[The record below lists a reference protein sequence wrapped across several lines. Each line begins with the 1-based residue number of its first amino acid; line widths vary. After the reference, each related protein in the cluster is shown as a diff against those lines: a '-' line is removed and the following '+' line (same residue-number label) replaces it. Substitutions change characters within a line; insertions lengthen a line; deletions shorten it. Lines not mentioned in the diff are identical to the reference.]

1 MFQQITILGPGLLGA
16 SLAMAVKER
25 GLAARVVTWSRRPES
40 RAKCLNQSWCDTR
53 VRLPRKGRRWQ
64 RPSGTLHARPNHR
77 PTLSANPPGT
87 RPQSALVTDVGST
100 KSLICREARSALEGH
115 SATFLGAHP
124 MAGSEQA
131 GMEHAQSDL
140 FENAACILT
149 PLDDASAEA
158 IAKLS
163 AFWDAL
169 GMTVS
174 TVSPEKH
181 DEIVAHVSHLPHLL
195 ASTLCGYLA
204 TQDNTW
210 RNLAGGGL
218 RDTTRVASGDPQLW
232 KQILE
237 QNSDEVLRAIEGFE
251 HQLHQSQNRSAQ
263 PRLTRRHRCNSN
275 AAKPTAINCKF
286 QFFSFS
292 FSFSFSSDDRP
303 TPHHAL
309 LPAGSTTPSSCP
321 AQRASP
327 TVP

>member
-40 RAKCLNQSWCDTR
+40 RAKCLNQSWCDAVFDSLEKAVVGSDLVVICTP
-53 VRLPRKGRRWQ
+53 VQTIVPLLVQ
-64 RPSGTLHARPNHR
+64 IRP
-77 PTLSANPPGT
+77 
-87 RPQSALVTDVGST
+87 ALDAEALITDVGST
-100 KSLICREARSALEGH
+100 KSLICREARTALEGH

-204 TQDNTW
+204 AQDDTW
-210 RNLAGGGL
+210 RTLAGGGL
-218 RDTTRVASGDPQLW
+218 RDTTRIASGDPQLW

-237 QNSDEVLRAIEGFE
+237 QNSDEVVRAIEGFE
-251 HQLHQSQNRSAQ
+251 QQLHH
-263 PRLTRRHRCNSN
+263 LKT
-275 AAKPTAINCKF
+275 
-286 QFFSFS
+286 
-292 FSFSFSSDDRP
+292 
-303 TPHHAL
+303 AL
-309 LPAGSTTPSSCP
+309 LNQDSLGVI
-321 AQRASP
+321 AQLERGK
-327 TVP
+327 TYRDQL

>member
-25 GLAARVVTWSRRPES
+25 GLATRVVTWSRRPES
-40 RAKCLNQSWCDTR
+40 RAKCLNQSWCDAVLDTPEQA
-53 VRLPRKGRRWQ
+53 VVGSDLVVICTPVQ
-64 RPSGTLHARPNHR
+64 TIVPLLVQIRP
-77 PTLSANPPGT
+77 
-87 RPQSALVTDVGST
+87 ALATDALITDVGST

-140 FENAACILT
+140 FEKAACMLT
-149 PLDDASAEA
+149 PLDQASSAA
-158 IAKLS
+158 IVKLS
-163 AFWDAL
+163 AFWETL

-174 TVSPEKH
+174 IVSPEKH

-204 TQDNTW
+204 TQDDTW
-210 RNLAGGGL
+210 RTLAGGGL

-251 HQLHQSQNRSAQ
+251 QQLHHLKTDLLNQNSLGIVAQ
-263 PRLTRRHRCNSN
+263 LERGKTFRDQL
-275 AAKPTAINCKF
+275 
-286 QFFSFS
+286 
-292 FSFSFSSDDRP
+292 
-303 TPHHAL
+303 
-309 LPAGSTTPSSCP
+309 
-321 AQRASP
+321 
-327 TVP
+327 

>member
-40 RAKCLNQSWCDTR
+40 RAMCLNQSWCDAVFDSPEEAVAGSDLVVICTP
-53 VRLPRKGRRWQ
+53 VQTIVPLLVQ
-64 RPSGTLHARPNHR
+64 IRPALAADTLI
-77 PTLSANPPGT
+77 
-87 RPQSALVTDVGST
+87 TDVGST

-140 FENAACILT
+140 FEKAACILT
-149 PLDDASAEA
+149 PLDEASSAA

-163 AFWDAL
+163 AFWETL

-174 TVSPEKH
+174 IVSPEKH

-204 TQDNTW
+204 TQDDTW
-210 RNLAGGGL
+210 RTLSGRGL
-218 RDTTRVASGDPQLW
+218 RDTTRIASGDPQLW

-251 HQLHQSQNRSAQ
+251 QQLHH
-263 PRLTRRHRCNSN
+263 LKT
-275 AAKPTAINCKF
+275 
-286 QFFSFS
+286 
-292 FSFSFSSDDRP
+292 
-303 TPHHAL
+303 AL
-309 LPAGSTTPSSCP
+309 LNQNSLGII
-321 AQRASP
+321 AQLERGK
-327 TVP
+327 TYRDQL

>member
-40 RAKCLNQSWCDTR
+40 RAKCLNQSWCDAVFDSLEKAVVGSDLVVICTP
-53 VRLPRKGRRWQ
+53 VQTIVPLLVQ
-64 RPSGTLHARPNHR
+64 IRP
-77 PTLSANPPGT
+77 
-87 RPQSALVTDVGST
+87 ALDAEALITDVGST
-100 KSLICREARSALEGH
+100 KSLICREARTALEGH

-204 TQDNTW
+204 AQDDTW
-210 RNLAGGGL
+210 RTLGGGGL
-218 RDTTRVASGDPQLW
+218 RDTTRIASGDPQLW

-237 QNSDEVLRAIEGFE
+237 QNSDEVVRAIEGFE
-251 HQLHQSQNRSAQ
+251 QQLHH
-263 PRLTRRHRCNSN
+263 LKT
-275 AAKPTAINCKF
+275 
-286 QFFSFS
+286 
-292 FSFSFSSDDRP
+292 
-303 TPHHAL
+303 AL
-309 LPAGSTTPSSCP
+309 LNQDSLGVI
-321 AQRASP
+321 AQLERGK
-327 TVP
+327 TYRDQL

>member
-1 MFQQITILGPGLLGA
+1 
-16 SLAMAVKER
+16 MAVKER

-40 RAKCLNQSWCDTR
+40 RAKCLNQSWCDAVLDTPEQA
-53 VRLPRKGRRWQ
+53 VVGSDLVVICTPVQ
-64 RPSGTLHARPNHR
+64 TIVPLLVQIRP
-77 PTLSANPPGT
+77 
-87 RPQSALVTDVGST
+87 ALATDALITDVGST

-140 FENAACILT
+140 FEKAACMLT
-149 PLDDASAEA
+149 PLDQASSAA
-158 IAKLS
+158 IVKLS
-163 AFWDAL
+163 AFWETL

-174 TVSPEKH
+174 IVSPEKH

-204 TQDNTW
+204 TQDDTW
-210 RNLAGGGL
+210 RTLAGGGL

-251 HQLHQSQNRSAQ
+251 QQLHH
-263 PRLTRRHRCNSN
+263 LKT
-275 AAKPTAINCKF
+275 
-286 QFFSFS
+286 
-292 FSFSFSSDDRP
+292 
-303 TPHHAL
+303 AL
-309 LPAGSTTPSSCP
+309 LNQNSLGIV
-321 AQRASP
+321 AQLERGK
-327 TVP
+327 TFRDQL

>member
-25 GLAARVVTWSRRPES
+25 GLATRVVTWSRRPES
-40 RAKCLNQSWCDTR
+40 RAKCLNQSWCDAVLDTPEQA
-53 VRLPRKGRRWQ
+53 VVGSDLVVICTPVQ
-64 RPSGTLHARPNHR
+64 TIVPLLVQIRP
-77 PTLSANPPGT
+77 
-87 RPQSALVTDVGST
+87 ALATDALITDVGST

-140 FENAACILT
+140 FEKAACMLT
-149 PLDDASAEA
+149 PLDQASSAA
-158 IAKLS
+158 IVKLS
-163 AFWDAL
+163 AFWETL

-174 TVSPEKH
+174 IVSPEKH

-204 TQDNTW
+204 TQDDTW
-210 RNLAGGGL
+210 RTLAGGGL

-251 HQLHQSQNRSAQ
+251 QQLHH
-263 PRLTRRHRCNSN
+263 LKT
-275 AAKPTAINCKF
+275 
-286 QFFSFS
+286 
-292 FSFSFSSDDRP
+292 
-303 TPHHAL
+303 AL
-309 LPAGSTTPSSCP
+309 LNQNSLGVI
-321 AQRASP
+321 AQLERGK
-327 TVP
+327 TYRDQL

>member
-40 RAKCLNQSWCDTR
+40 RAKCLNQSWCDAVFDSPEKAVVGSDLVVICTP
-53 VRLPRKGRRWQ
+53 VQTIVPLLVQ
-64 RPSGTLHARPNHR
+64 IRP
-77 PTLSANPPGT
+77 
-87 RPQSALVTDVGST
+87 ALDAEALITDVGST

-204 TQDNTW
+204 AQDDTW
-210 RNLAGGGL
+210 RTLGGGGL
-218 RDTTRVASGDPQLW
+218 RDTTRIASGDPQLW

-237 QNSDEVLRAIEGFE
+237 QNSDEVVRAIEGFE
-251 HQLHQSQNRSAQ
+251 QQLHH
-263 PRLTRRHRCNSN
+263 LKT
-275 AAKPTAINCKF
+275 
-286 QFFSFS
+286 
-292 FSFSFSSDDRP
+292 
-303 TPHHAL
+303 AL
-309 LPAGSTTPSSCP
+309 LNQDSLGVI
-321 AQRASP
+321 AQLERGK
-327 TVP
+327 TYRDQL

>member
-25 GLAARVVTWSRRPES
+25 GLAARVVTWSRRPET
-40 RAKCLNQSWCDTR
+40 RAKCLNHSWCDT
-53 VRLPRKGRRWQ
+53 VLETPEQAVAGSDLVVICTPVQ
-64 RPSGTLHARPNHR
+64 TIVSLLAQIRPALA
-77 PTLSANPPGT
+77 A
-87 RPQSALVTDVGST
+87 SALVTDVGST

-131 GMEHAQSDL
+131 GMEHAQADL

-149 PLDDASAEA
+149 PLDDASTEA

-169 GMTVS
+169 GMTIS

-251 HQLHQSQNRSAQ
+251 NQLY
-263 PRLTRRHRCNSN
+263 
-275 AAKPTAINCKF
+275 
-286 QFFSFS
+286 QFK
-292 FSFSFSSDDRP
+292 
-303 TPHHAL
+303 TAL
-309 LPAGSTTPSSCP
+309 LNKDSLGVIVQLERGKAFRD
-321 AQRASP
+321 QL
-327 TVP
+327 

>member
-25 GLAARVVTWSRRPES
+25 GLATRVVTWSRRPES
-40 RAKCLNQSWCDTR
+40 RAKCLNQSWCDAVLDTPEQA
-53 VRLPRKGRRWQ
+53 VVGSDLVVICTPVQ
-64 RPSGTLHARPNHR
+64 TIVPLLVQIRP
-77 PTLSANPPGT
+77 
-87 RPQSALVTDVGST
+87 ALATDVLITDVGST

-140 FENAACILT
+140 FEKAACMLT
-149 PLDDASAEA
+149 PLDQASSAA
-158 IAKLS
+158 IVKLS
-163 AFWDAL
+163 AFWETL

-174 TVSPEKH
+174 IVSPEKH

-204 TQDNTW
+204 TQDDTW
-210 RNLAGGGL
+210 RTLAGGGL

-251 HQLHQSQNRSAQ
+251 QQLHH
-263 PRLTRRHRCNSN
+263 LKT
-275 AAKPTAINCKF
+275 
-286 QFFSFS
+286 
-292 FSFSFSSDDRP
+292 
-303 TPHHAL
+303 AL
-309 LPAGSTTPSSCP
+309 LNQDSLGVI
-321 AQRASP
+321 AQLERGK
-327 TVP
+327 TYRDQL

>member
-40 RAKCLNQSWCDTR
+40 RAKCLNQSWCDAVLDTPEQA
-53 VRLPRKGRRWQ
+53 VVGSDLVVICTPVQTIVPLLVKI
-64 RPSGTLHARPNHR
+64 RP
-77 PTLSANPPGT
+77 
-87 RPQSALVTDVGST
+87 ALATDALITDVGST

-140 FENAACILT
+140 FEKAACMLT
-149 PLDDASAEA
+149 PLDQASSAA
-158 IAKLS
+158 IVKLS
-163 AFWDAL
+163 AFWETL

-174 TVSPEKH
+174 IVSPEKH

-204 TQDNTW
+204 TQDDTW
-210 RNLAGGGL
+210 RTLAGGGL

-251 HQLHQSQNRSAQ
+251 QQLHH
-263 PRLTRRHRCNSN
+263 LKT
-275 AAKPTAINCKF
+275 
-286 QFFSFS
+286 
-292 FSFSFSSDDRP
+292 
-303 TPHHAL
+303 AL
-309 LPAGSTTPSSCP
+309 LNQNSLGIV
-321 AQRASP
+321 AQLERGK
-327 TVP
+327 TFRDQL

>member
-40 RAKCLNQSWCDTR
+40 RAKCLSQGWCDAVLDSPEEAVVGSDLVVLCTPVQTIVPLLLQIR
-53 VRLPRKGRRWQ
+53 
-64 RPSGTLHARPNHR
+64 
-77 PTLSANPPGT
+77 
-87 RPQSALVTDVGST
+87 SALAADALITDVGST

-140 FENAACILT
+140 FEKAACILT
-149 PLDDASAEA
+149 PLEGASNEA
-158 IAKLS
+158 ITKLS

-181 DEIVAHVSHLPHLL
+181 DEIVAHISHLPHLL

-204 TQDNTW
+204 TQDGTW
-210 RNLAGGGL
+210 RTLAGGGL

-251 HQLHQSQNRSAQ
+251 QQLHH
-263 PRLTRRHRCNSN
+263 LKT
-275 AAKPTAINCKF
+275 
-286 QFFSFS
+286 
-292 FSFSFSSDDRP
+292 
-303 TPHHAL
+303 AL
-309 LPAGSTTPSSCP
+309 LNQDSPGVI
-321 AQRASP
+321 AQLERGK
-327 TVP
+327 TYRDQL

>member
-40 RAKCLNQSWCDTR
+40 RAMCLNQSWCDAVFDSPEEAVAGSDLVVICTP
-53 VRLPRKGRRWQ
+53 VQTIVPLLVQ
-64 RPSGTLHARPNHR
+64 IRPALAADTLI
-77 PTLSANPPGT
+77 S
-87 RPQSALVTDVGST
+87 DVGST

-140 FENAACILT
+140 FEKAACILT
-149 PLDDASAEA
+149 PLDEASSAA

-163 AFWDAL
+163 AFWETL

-174 TVSPEKH
+174 IVSPEKH

-204 TQDNTW
+204 TQEDTW
-210 RNLAGGGL
+210 RTLSGRGL
-218 RDTTRVASGDPQLW
+218 RDTTRIASGDPQLW

-251 HQLHQSQNRSAQ
+251 QQLHH
-263 PRLTRRHRCNSN
+263 LKT
-275 AAKPTAINCKF
+275 
-286 QFFSFS
+286 
-292 FSFSFSSDDRP
+292 
-303 TPHHAL
+303 AL
-309 LPAGSTTPSSCP
+309 LNQNSLGII
-321 AQRASP
+321 AQLERGK
-327 TVP
+327 TYRDQL

>member
-40 RAKCLNQSWCDTR
+40 RANCLNQSWCDAVFDSPEKAVVGSDLVVICTP
-53 VRLPRKGRRWQ
+53 VQTIVPLLVQIHP
-64 RPSGTLHARPNHR
+64 
-77 PTLSANPPGT
+77 
-87 RPQSALVTDVGST
+87 ALDAEALITDVGST
-100 KSLICREARSALEGH
+100 KSLICREARSALKGH

-158 IAKLS
+158 IAQLS
-163 AFWDAL
+163 AFWDTL

-204 TQDNTW
+204 AQDDTW
-210 RNLAGGGL
+210 QTLAGGGL
-218 RDTTRVASGDPQLW
+218 RDTTRIASGDPQLW

-237 QNSDEVLRAIEGFE
+237 QNSDEVVRAIEGFE
-251 HQLHQSQNRSAQ
+251 QQLHH
-263 PRLTRRHRCNSN
+263 LKT
-275 AAKPTAINCKF
+275 
-286 QFFSFS
+286 
-292 FSFSFSSDDRP
+292 
-303 TPHHAL
+303 AL
-309 LPAGSTTPSSCP
+309 LNQDSLGVI
-321 AQRASP
+321 AQLERGK
-327 TVP
+327 TYRDQL

>member
-16 SLAMAVKER
+16 SLAMALKER

-40 RAKCLNQSWCDTR
+40 RAKCLNQSWCDAVFDSPEKAVVGSDLVVICTP
-53 VRLPRKGRRWQ
+53 VQTIVPLLVQ
-64 RPSGTLHARPNHR
+64 IRP
-77 PTLSANPPGT
+77 
-87 RPQSALVTDVGST
+87 ALDAEALITDVGST

-204 TQDNTW
+204 AQDDTW
-210 RNLAGGGL
+210 RTLAGGGL
-218 RDTTRVASGDPQLW
+218 RDTTRIASGDPQLW

-237 QNSDEVLRAIEGFE
+237 QNSDEVVRAIEGFE
-251 HQLHQSQNRSAQ
+251 QQLHH
-263 PRLTRRHRCNSN
+263 LKT
-275 AAKPTAINCKF
+275 
-286 QFFSFS
+286 
-292 FSFSFSSDDRP
+292 
-303 TPHHAL
+303 AL
-309 LPAGSTTPSSCP
+309 LNQDSLGVI
-321 AQRASP
+321 AQLERGK
-327 TVP
+327 TYRDQL

>member
-40 RAKCLNQSWCDTR
+40 RAKCLNQSWCDAVFDSPEKAVVGSDLVVICTP
-53 VRLPRKGRRWQ
+53 VQTIVPLLVQ
-64 RPSGTLHARPNHR
+64 IRP
-77 PTLSANPPGT
+77 
-87 RPQSALVTDVGST
+87 ALDAEALITDVGST
-100 KSLICREARSALEGH
+100 KSLICREARSALKGH

-204 TQDNTW
+204 AQDDTW
-210 RNLAGGGL
+210 QTLAGGGL
-218 RDTTRVASGDPQLW
+218 RDTTRIASGDPQLW

-237 QNSDEVLRAIEGFE
+237 QNSDEVVRAIEGFE
-251 HQLHQSQNRSAQ
+251 QQLHH
-263 PRLTRRHRCNSN
+263 LKT
-275 AAKPTAINCKF
+275 
-286 QFFSFS
+286 
-292 FSFSFSSDDRP
+292 
-303 TPHHAL
+303 AL
-309 LPAGSTTPSSCP
+309 LNQDSLGVI
-321 AQRASP
+321 AQLERGK
-327 TVP
+327 TYRDQL

>member
-40 RAKCLNQSWCDTR
+40 RAMCLNQSWCDAVFDSPEEAVAGSDLVVICTP
-53 VRLPRKGRRWQ
+53 VQTIVPLLVQ
-64 RPSGTLHARPNHR
+64 IRPALAADTLI
-77 PTLSANPPGT
+77 S
-87 RPQSALVTDVGST
+87 DVGST

-140 FENAACILT
+140 FEKAACILT
-149 PLDDASAEA
+149 PLDEASSAA

-163 AFWDAL
+163 AFWETL

-174 TVSPEKH
+174 IVSPEKH

-204 TQDNTW
+204 TQDDTW
-210 RNLAGGGL
+210 RTLSGRGL
-218 RDTTRVASGDPQLW
+218 RDTTRIASGDPQLW

-251 HQLHQSQNRSAQ
+251 QQLHH
-263 PRLTRRHRCNSN
+263 LKT
-275 AAKPTAINCKF
+275 
-286 QFFSFS
+286 
-292 FSFSFSSDDRP
+292 
-303 TPHHAL
+303 AL
-309 LPAGSTTPSSCP
+309 LNQNSLGII
-321 AQRASP
+321 AQLESGKTYRDQL
-327 TVP
+327 

>member
-25 GLAARVVTWSRRPES
+25 GLAARVVTWSRRPDS
-40 RAKCLNQSWCDTR
+40 RAKCLNQSWCDAVLDTPEQA
-53 VRLPRKGRRWQ
+53 VVGSDLVVICTPVQ
-64 RPSGTLHARPNHR
+64 TIVPLLVQIRP
-77 PTLSANPPGT
+77 
-87 RPQSALVTDVGST
+87 ALATDALITDVGST

-140 FENAACILT
+140 FEKAACMLT
-149 PLDDASAEA
+149 PLDQASSAA
-158 IAKLS
+158 IVKLS
-163 AFWDAL
+163 AFWETL

-174 TVSPEKH
+174 IVSPEKH

-204 TQDNTW
+204 TQDDTW
-210 RNLAGGGL
+210 RTLAGGGL

-251 HQLHQSQNRSAQ
+251 QQLHH
-263 PRLTRRHRCNSN
+263 LKT
-275 AAKPTAINCKF
+275 
-286 QFFSFS
+286 
-292 FSFSFSSDDRP
+292 
-303 TPHHAL
+303 AL
-309 LPAGSTTPSSCP
+309 LNQNSLGIV
-321 AQRASP
+321 AQLERGK
-327 TVP
+327 TFRDQL

>member
-40 RAKCLNQSWCDTR
+40 RAMCLNQSWCDAVFDSPEEAVAGSDLVVICTP
-53 VRLPRKGRRWQ
+53 VQTIVPLLVQ
-64 RPSGTLHARPNHR
+64 IRPALAADTLI
-77 PTLSANPPGT
+77 S
-87 RPQSALVTDVGST
+87 DVGST

-140 FENAACILT
+140 FEKAACILT
-149 PLDDASAEA
+149 PLDEVSSAA

-163 AFWDAL
+163 AFWDTL

-174 TVSPEKH
+174 IVSPEKH

-204 TQDNTW
+204 TQDDTW
-210 RNLAGGGL
+210 RTLSGRGL
-218 RDTTRVASGDPQLW
+218 SDTTRIASGDPQLW

-251 HQLHQSQNRSAQ
+251 QQLHH
-263 PRLTRRHRCNSN
+263 LKT
-275 AAKPTAINCKF
+275 
-286 QFFSFS
+286 
-292 FSFSFSSDDRP
+292 
-303 TPHHAL
+303 AL
-309 LPAGSTTPSSCP
+309 LNQNSLGIITQLERGKTYRD
-321 AQRASP
+321 QL
-327 TVP
+327 

>member
-40 RAKCLNQSWCDTR
+40 RAKCLNQSWCDAVLDTPEQA
-53 VRLPRKGRRWQ
+53 VVGSDLVVICTPVQ
-64 RPSGTLHARPNHR
+64 TIVPLLVQIRP
-77 PTLSANPPGT
+77 
-87 RPQSALVTDVGST
+87 ALATDALITDVGST
-100 KSLICREARSALEGH
+100 KSLICSEARSALEGH

-140 FENAACILT
+140 FEKAACMLT
-149 PLDDASAEA
+149 PLDQASSAA
-158 IAKLS
+158 IVKLS
-163 AFWDAL
+163 AFWETL

-174 TVSPEKH
+174 IVSPEKH

-204 TQDNTW
+204 TQDDTW
-210 RNLAGGGL
+210 RTLAGGGL

-251 HQLHQSQNRSAQ
+251 QQLHH
-263 PRLTRRHRCNSN
+263 LKT
-275 AAKPTAINCKF
+275 
-286 QFFSFS
+286 
-292 FSFSFSSDDRP
+292 
-303 TPHHAL
+303 AL
-309 LPAGSTTPSSCP
+309 LNQNSLGIV
-321 AQRASP
+321 AQLERGK
-327 TVP
+327 TFRDQL

>member
-16 SLAMAVKER
+16 SLAMALKER

-40 RAKCLNQSWCDTR
+40 RAKCLNQSWCDAVFDSPEKAVVGSDLVVICTP
-53 VRLPRKGRRWQ
+53 VQTIVPLLVQ
-64 RPSGTLHARPNHR
+64 IRP
-77 PTLSANPPGT
+77 
-87 RPQSALVTDVGST
+87 ALDAEALITDVGST

-204 TQDNTW
+204 AQDDTW
-210 RNLAGGGL
+210 RTLAGGGL
-218 RDTTRVASGDPQLW
+218 RDTTRIASGDPQLW

-237 QNSDEVLRAIEGFE
+237 QNSDEVVRAIEGFE
-251 HQLHQSQNRSAQ
+251 QQLHH
-263 PRLTRRHRCNSN
+263 LKT
-275 AAKPTAINCKF
+275 
-286 QFFSFS
+286 
-292 FSFSFSSDDRP
+292 
-303 TPHHAL
+303 AL
-309 LPAGSTTPSSCP
+309 LNQDSLGVI
-321 AQRASP
+321 AQLERGK
-327 TVP
+327 TYREQL

>member
-40 RAKCLNQSWCDTR
+40 RAKCLNQSWCDAVLDTPEQA
-53 VRLPRKGRRWQ
+53 VVGSDLVVICTPVQ
-64 RPSGTLHARPNHR
+64 TIVPLLVQIRP
-77 PTLSANPPGT
+77 
-87 RPQSALVTDVGST
+87 ALATDALITDVGST

-140 FENAACILT
+140 FEKAACMLT
-149 PLDDASAEA
+149 PLDQASSAA
-158 IAKLS
+158 IVKLS
-163 AFWDAL
+163 AFWETL

-174 TVSPEKH
+174 IVSPEKH

-204 TQDNTW
+204 TQDDTW
-210 RNLAGGGL
+210 RTLAGGGL

-251 HQLHQSQNRSAQ
+251 QQLHH
-263 PRLTRRHRCNSN
+263 LKT
-275 AAKPTAINCKF
+275 
-286 QFFSFS
+286 
-292 FSFSFSSDDRP
+292 
-303 TPHHAL
+303 AL
-309 LPAGSTTPSSCP
+309 LNQNSLGIV
-321 AQRASP
+321 AQLERGK
-327 TVP
+327 TFRDQL

>member
-40 RAKCLNQSWCDTR
+40 RAKCLNQNWCDAVIDTPEQA
-53 VRLPRKGRRWQ
+53 VVGSDLVVICTPVQ
-64 RPSGTLHARPNHR
+64 TIVPLLVQIRP
-77 PTLSANPPGT
+77 
-87 RPQSALVTDVGST
+87 ALATDALITDVGST

-140 FENAACILT
+140 FEKAACMLT
-149 PLDDASAEA
+149 PLDQASSAA
-158 IAKLS
+158 IVKLS
-163 AFWDAL
+163 AFWETL

-174 TVSPEKH
+174 IVSPEKH

-204 TQDNTW
+204 TQDDTW
-210 RNLAGGGL
+210 RTLAGGGL

-251 HQLHQSQNRSAQ
+251 QQLHH
-263 PRLTRRHRCNSN
+263 LKT
-275 AAKPTAINCKF
+275 
-286 QFFSFS
+286 
-292 FSFSFSSDDRP
+292 
-303 TPHHAL
+303 AL
-309 LPAGSTTPSSCP
+309 LNQNSLGIV
-321 AQRASP
+321 AQLERGK
-327 TVP
+327 TFRDQL